1 MLREFDE
8 GHKICVSLRRSPPRR
23 ACDMVKISEEET
35 ARREAQ
41 RAKQKE
47 ALRLQAQRVA
57 EGKKPV
63 DKAESS
69 QRRRANRRKRKKN
82 AAEAATRRSTRK
94 VDNLPSWMKD
104 MTKKEK
110 LAKKEAAL
118 AATE

>member
-1 MLREFDE
+1 MRATRFA
-8 GHKICVSLRRSPPRR
+8 CVFGEARRVAR
-23 ACDMVKISEEET
+23 AMVKISEEET

>member
-1 MLREFDE
+1 MWLSVVTLALLPGVSSSMLAPDE
-8 GHKICVSLRRSPPRR
+8 GVTMRAKCTMPEPPPRGVFMR
-23 ACDMVKISEEET
+23 A
-35 ARREAQ
+35 
-41 RAKQKE
+41 
-47 ALRLQAQRVA
+47 VA

-94 VDNLPSWMKD
+94 VGNLPSWMKD